1 MFGFRRLRAFQMA
14 QSQPNLLD
22 IGGED
27 EQDLT
32 EEEESNHSLTDL
44 NGIRSALSN
53 PNLLDD
59 QEQSQVRQK
68 LRQCSQIC

>member
-1 MFGFRRLRAFQMA
+1 MA

-32 EEEESNHSLTDL
+32 EEEESNHSLSDM
-44 NGIRSALSN
+44 NGLRSALSN
-53 PNLLDD
+53 PNLLDEP
-59 QEQSQVRQK
+59 EQSQVRMGERLCQHFFF
-68 LRQCSQIC
+68 LLLDVQI

>member
-1 MFGFRRLRAFQMA
+1 MA

-32 EEEESNHSLTDL
+32 EEEESNHSLSDM
-44 NGIRSALSN
+44 NGLRSALSN
-53 PNLLDD
+53 PNLLDEP
-59 QEQSQVRQK
+59 EQSQVR
-68 LRQCSQIC
+68 LRARL